1 LILQQEIS
9 MNGIDA
15 IRLERHELNINE
27 LDEASGGWCLTSLL
41 KQVQQPVTDALE
53 GVANKA
59 IADLGAG
66 LSG

>member
-1 LILQQEIS
+1 
-9 MNGIDA
+9 MV
-15 IRLERHELNINE
+15 
-27 LDEASGGWCLTSLL
+27 LTSLL
-41 KQVQQPVTDALE
+41 KQVQRPVTDALE